1 MAEDHDSLYAD
12 DGPGIYERHDSH
24 ETHDMHGNHHDDV
37 HENHD
42 NHDNDNDDA
51 DDRCHHVSLDS
62 SSATIDTTDTS
73 DLETSD
79 EFEQEE
85 QDFSQLQIGHQIGQ
99 AMTTPRH
106 HTASPT
112 SRIHRSP
119 SSRHRPRDSY
129 SGSPHLRSYSALKDG
144 WTPSTPPSRRTSL
157 RSSRLSTPTT
167 FIPSKQDRLR
177 YSWQSII
184 DDDEPSKPR
193 IHVIKIVSTAST
205 AAAGIGQEEAF
216 GFSCS
221 NGGKRIA
228 VYNSAR
234 LFILQTAALPV
245 NVSQEYAMKRRP
257 LAVEIVDD
265 ENILAVLADE
275 HTVNIYDTSHTQVR
289 RLRTVRPDHPT
300 YTIALSKTGALLAA
314 AYEGGVEIFSLAVD
328 ALSTDRRAIRS
339 TRMDKLTFSDD
350 ASTLLGTTT
359 RLHASSTV
367 VCSVPLFPAAA
378 NGVATH
384 DELKAAWCT
393 GLLSPENVRN
403 SSHATFW
410 RERGE
415 LCNEKLFAWNALE
428 DTFGIMHTPDLEYG
442 NIACP
447 LGVSQPLA
455 VVGGL
460 GAAIH
465 STPSVDES
473 GCSVAMI
480 VNHTTIRIY
489 TIPQNV
495 SEDDFRVEAHSLDH
509 ELNDEYGCP
518 FQDVRWVH
526 THKSIAPPV
535 DAELKTRG
543 RLIVTSPGGIFDPNL
558 AEQSVQD
565 IEGGRIIIFDFDP
578 QYAGQPGQLFT
589 FTLGKAPPQKLDE
602 EDLDVA
608 TEVDLVR
615 RRTVTQSRNAA
626 LGQRPPS
633 LGRTATT
640 SSHLREFRPQEQTD
654 RPSSPWIPS
663 IQNTP
668 LQEHAPNHLFSH
680 LRGSRRDSLSLTS
693 LSSEASRSLPDLI
706 EATDL
711 AYEEPYT
718 QAAPRS
724 RQAIQR
730 AATNA
735 NRLRFQA
742 LEERAAERS
751 DPEGVPLPIYSETAN
766 QPLPAKFRKLAGL
779 DIPDTGRRLYSRE
792 IATAP
797 AVPEQDSYFPFSN
810 SPATTPTLSNPR
822 PDNMQRM
829 HQNTSIVQRV
839 SPVVPGLP
847 HPSISQW
854 DNVSP
859 SMSRAP
865 AQPSGQNLRHQS
877 SWETISTRQGNP
889 NYPLSPEIQSPMSR
903 TTTST
908 TEQSF
913 EMRSP
918 PLPSTPLR
926 FQHPPLDFHT
936 HVQSHPL
943 DKPPDIQEE
952 ADATTHPGAPKN
964 FLSNSSDLSIS
975 FRHSLLLPFDSDPSP
990 TGSRPPSAA
999 STTAARSPINTHFN
1013 TNANGHANSYYR
1025 ALSERQTP
1033 FQRAVANS
1041 TNGRGNPADV
1051 VAGTV
1056 RSKGVS
1062 AGSVPHPITGW
1073 YPPASSAAPSRP
1085 PVPSISESQRSGCSN
1100 IAGNVAGS
1108 ARGST
1113 VSREVEPSID
1123 SEETLAQQQ
1132 RPDLNS
1138 RAYSAPLSSFST
1150 PYPSSVPGTPTDT
1163 GIGVK
1168 LGTTTSIP
1176 SNDNDGP
1183 TAYERYLV
1191 STTNT
1196 ASVSRN
1202 NTGKRPSVAHRSQSV
1217 GGRSLFAGRM
1227 GSKRR
1232 ARTAMTAAGLEALE
1246 ASSARSREPIQTREE
1261 FREQEGEAKRC
1272 VIM

>member
-1 MAEDHDSLYAD
+1 MAEDHDSLYTD
-12 DGPGIYERHDSH
+12 DGHGIYERHDSH
-24 ETHDMHGNHHDDV
+24 EA
-37 HENHD
+37 HD
-42 NHDNDNDDA
+42 NHEA

-62 SSATIDTTDTS
+62 SSATTDTTDS
-73 DLETSD
+73 SVSSD
-79 EFEQEE
+79 EFEREE
-85 QDFSQLQIGHQIGQ
+85 QDGSQSQIEHGMRQ
-99 AMTTPRH
+99 AMTIPRH
-106 HTASPT
+106 HTASPM
-112 SRIHRSP
+112 SRIHYSP
-119 SSRHRPRDSY
+119 PSRHQHQPRDSY
-129 SGSPHLRSYSALKDG
+129 SGTGGRHLRSFSGLKDG
-144 WTPSTPPSRRTSL
+144 ATPSTPPSRRTSL
-157 RSSRLSTPTT
+157 RSSRLSAPTT
-167 FIPSKQDRLR
+167 FIPTKQDRLR

-221 NGGKRIA
+221 NRGKRIA

-234 LFILQTAALPV
+234 LFVLQTAALPV
-245 NVSQEYAMKRRP
+245 NVSQEYALKRRP

-275 HTVNIYDTSHTQVR
+275 HTVNIYDTSHTRLR
-289 RLRTVRPDHPT
+289 RLKTVRPDHPT
-300 YTIALSKTGALLAA
+300 YTIALSQTGALLAA

-350 ASTLLGTTT
+350 GSTLLGTTT

-384 DELKAAWCT
+384 DELKVAWCT
-393 GLLSPENVRN
+393 GLLSPDNIRN

-410 RERGE
+410 RERGQ
-415 LCNEKLFAWNALE
+415 LCNEKVFAWNALE
-428 DTFGIMHTPDLEYG
+428 DAFGIMHTPDLEYG

-465 STPSVDES
+465 STPAVDES
-473 GCSVAMI
+473 GCSVAII
-480 VNHTTIRIY
+480 VNATTVRIY

-495 SEDDFRVEAHSLDH
+495 DEDDSRVEAHSLDH

-518 FQDVRWVH
+518 FQDVCWVH
-526 THKSIAPPV
+526 THKAIAPPV
-535 DAELKTRG
+535 DTDLRTRG

-578 QYAGQPGQLFT
+578 QYAAQPGQLFT
-589 FTLGKAPPQKLDE
+589 FTLGKAPPQMLNE

-640 SSHLREFRPQEQTD
+640 SSRLREFRSQEQTD
-654 RPSSPWIPS
+654 RPSSPWLPS

-668 LQEHAPNHLFSH
+668 IQEHAPNHLFSH
-680 LRGSRRDSLSLTS
+680 LRGSRRDSLSLIS
-693 LSSEASRSLPDLI
+693 LSSEASRSLPDLL
-706 EATDL
+706 EATDR

-742 LEERAAERS
+742 LEERAAES
-751 DPEGVPLPIYSETAN
+751 SHPDGVPLPIYSETAN

-779 DIPDTGRRLYSRE
+779 DIPDTGRRLYNRE
-792 IATAP
+792 VATAP
-797 AVPEQDSYFPFSN
+797 PTIPEQDSYFPLSH
-810 SPATTPTLSNPR
+810 SPGTTPTLSNPR
-822 PDNMQRM
+822 PDNMQRL
-829 HQNTSIVQRV
+829 HQNASTVQRV
-839 SPVVPGLP
+839 SPVNPGLP
-847 HPSISQW
+847 HSSMDQRGK
-854 DNVSP
+854 VSP
-859 SMSRAP
+859 LMSRGP

-877 SWETISTRQGNP
+877 SWETVSTRQGML
-889 NYPLSPEIQSPMSR
+889 NYPLSPESQSPISP

-913 EMRSP
+913 DMRSP
-918 PLPSTPLR
+918 PLPSTTLR

-936 HVQSHPL
+936 HVQSRPL
-943 DKPPDIQEE
+943 DEPPEIQQE
-952 ADATTHPGAPKN
+952 ADATTHPGAPSN
-964 FLSNSSDLSIS
+964 FLSNSTSLSIS
-975 FRHSLLLPFDSDPSP
+975 FRHSLLLPFDSHLSP

-999 STTAARSPINTHFN
+999 STTAARSPVNTHN

-1025 ALSERQTP
+1025 TLSQRQTP

-1041 TNGRGNPADV
+1041 TNGRGNLADV
-1051 VAGTV
+1051 VAGAV
-1056 RSKGVS
+1056 PSKGVS

-1073 YPPASSAAPSRP
+1073 YPPASSASPSRP
-1085 PVPSISESQRSGCSN
+1085 PVPSISESQRSGLSN
-1100 IAGNVAGS
+1100 IVGNGAGS
-1108 ARGST
+1108 ARAST
-1113 VSREVEPSID
+1113 VSREVEPQN
-1123 SEETLAQQQ
+1123 SEEALEQQQQQQ
-1132 RPDLNS
+1132 RPDLTS

-1150 PYPSSVPGTPTDT
+1150 PHPASVPGTPTDT
-1163 GIGVK
+1163 GIGVTV
-1168 LGTTTSIP
+1168 GTTTSIT
-1176 SNDNDGP
+1176 SNDKDGP
-1183 TAYERYLV
+1183 TAYERYFA
-1191 STTNT
+1191 SNTNS

-1202 NTGKRPSVAHRSQSV
+1202 NTVKRPSAAHRSQSV
-1217 GGRSLFAGRM
+1217 GGRSLFAGRL
-1227 GSKRR
+1227 GSKKR
-1232 ARTAMTAAGLEALE
+1232 ARTPLTAAGLEALE
-1246 ASSARSREPIQTREE
+1246 ASSATSREPVQTREE

-1272 VIM
+1272 VVM